1 MEVEQ
6 MGMRFKDRA
15 EAGRRLAEALP
26 QLREQ
31 PDTIVLGLARGGV
44 PVAVAAASE
53 LYLPFGAVLVRKLGI
68 PGRDETA
75 FGALAW
81 SRGDVLRIVNK
92 PLRELILAHG
102 ISQSALDAVEAHERA
117 ELLRRARQ
125 YPGTDHDLRGKTVV
139 LADDGLATGATMR
152 AAVEA
157 VRAAGARTV
166 VAAVPVA
173 SLEASTSLARVCDA
187 VMALHT
193 PGKFHAVGAFY
204 ERFEQLS
211 DVDVM
216 GLLEGAGAG
225 GRA

>member
-1 MEVEQ
+1 
-6 MGMRFKDRA
+6 MRFKDRA

-44 PVAVAAASE
+44 PVAAAAAAE

-81 SRGDVLRIVNK
+81 SHGDVLRIVNK
-92 PLRELILAHG
+92 PLRDLILAHG
-102 ISQSALDAVEAHERA
+102 ISQSALDAVEAHERS
-117 ELLRRARQ
+117 ELLRRAQQ
-125 YPGTDHDLRGKTVV
+125 YPGTGYDLRGKTVV

-157 VRAAGARTV
+157 VRSAGARTV
-166 VAAVPVA
+166 IAAVPVA
-173 SLEASTSLARVCDA
+173 SLEASTSLARVSDV

-204 ERFEQLS
+204 EHFGQLS
-211 DVDVM
+211 DADVVSQ
-216 GLLEGAGAG
+216 LEGASAG
-225 GRA
+225 GRK